1 MSECKEAV
9 RLPSIINMEL
19 EANKLNQ
26 VTYKPVGVIIVKILE
41 HGSTHFL
48 LVLRICVSFFLSR
61 IQQKI

>member
-41 HGSTHFL
+41 NSSTHFL